1 MIAININ
8 RFCIEN
14 DFMFIEGLSDLTFF
28 SVKITKI
35 TRMKID
41 FFLIFVFSF
50 DVIDAAYINS
60 VIIPDENVMITTNGS
75 HLDMHSL

>member
-8 RFCIEN
+8 KFCIEN
-14 DFMFIEGLSDLTFF
+14 DFMFTEGFSELTFF
-28 SVKITKI
+28 NVRIISI
-35 TRMKID
+35 TRIKID

-50 DVIDAAYINS
+50 DVIDAAYMNS
-60 VIIPDENVMITTNGS
+60 VIIPDENVIITTNGS

>member
-1 MIAININ
+1 MIDINIS

-14 DFMFIEGLSDLTFF
+14 DFMFRDGFSDLTFF
-28 SVKITKI
+28 IIIDLNIMIIKIF
-35 TRMKID
+35 

-50 DVIDAAYINS
+50 DVIDVVYINR
-60 VIIPDENVMITTNGS
+60 VIIPDENVMITTNGN